1 MHPNMDDEMRRI
13 VGQMGEEWVE
23 GPLRFV
29 HGGGAEEQDSV
40 MMEGQKDGNPRHG
53 IASIIQG
60 SFSDQQ
66 RLRREQ
72 YRDAEIELSQ
82 SHWRVGHEEKIDEKR
97 QEYAVDLSWIAVLPL
112 DLNSDLEISKPRSLH
127 FFCVK
132 RYIRLDR
139 APPTSG
145 HSLIE
150 VIAFLL
156 LEFDLLFALQ
166 QSKRAFFA
174 MTWWRENRL
183 AALWSYV
190 QNRISLQTRTAL
202 QTLFRP
208 WHQPRLQLW
217 QLSRSLSNFAPSML
231 EC

>member
-1 MHPNMDDEMRRI
+1 MTASLLQHIDEEDLPTRFGGSLRWEYGMHPNMDDEMRRI

-82 SHWRVGHEEKIDEKR
+82 SH
-97 QEYAVDLSWIAVLPL
+97 
-112 DLNSDLEISKPRSLH
+112 
-127 FFCVK
+127 
-132 RYIRLDR
+132 
-139 APPTSG
+139 
-145 HSLIE
+145 
-150 VIAFLL
+150 
-156 LEFDLLFALQ
+156 
-166 QSKRAFFA
+166 
-174 MTWWRENRL
+174 
-183 AALWSYV
+183 
-190 QNRISLQTRTAL
+190 
-202 QTLFRP
+202 
-208 WHQPRLQLW
+208 
-217 QLSRSLSNFAPSML
+217 
-231 EC
+231 